1 MIWPMRQNLSETLR
15 GMLAEAQKEARLL
28 NQDFVSTEHLLLGV
42 VRCDTCEAARALR
55 AAEVD
60 VGELRAALMHV
71 LPRGKEDPVVTGDLP
86 LSPKAQRVIN
96 NAIVKAQSLREKQ
109 VTTRLVVLALLDEQD
124 TALRR
129 AFREAGADMDLLT
142 RKLAERPVPAEE

>member
-1 MIWPMRQNLSETLR
+1 MRQNLSETLR

-129 AFREAGADMDLLT
+129 AFRETGADMDLLT

>member
-1 MIWPMRQNLSETLR
+1 MRQNLSETLR

-42 VRCDTCEAARALR
+42 VRCDSCEAARALR

-96 NAIVKAQSLREKQ
+96 NAIVKAQSLRERH

-124 TALRR
+124 TA
-129 AFREAGADMDLLT
+129 
-142 RKLAERPVPAEE
+142 